1 VCVFV
6 CVCACEGF
14 GAMAMATVSVV
25 SVAKVPRYAAACGA
39 VVAAGGS
46 TRGRHG
52 PAGGWMGSS
61 ETVGSFLGSPSAR
74 RHAQLGPT
82 TRGRRRRKTGTGTT
96 RTAAEPPWLERP
108 VPVDLPSALVGD
120 VLVLAFLA
128 SAYAYFA
135 RRRAKGELHGA
146 TSEAVP
152 GLILLGILGGLT
164 FKFASALEAD
174 LVFAAGL
181 AAYYGFVLATAHAQ
195 RDARR
200 KARTQQHHPSDDQQ
214 EEPIKDMNEGGEQG

>member
-1 VCVFV
+1 
-6 CVCACEGF
+6 
-14 GAMAMATVSVV
+14 MRRT
-25 SVAKVPRYAAACGA
+25 
-39 VVAAGGS
+39 
-46 TRGRHG
+46 GR
-52 PAGGWMGSS
+52 
-61 ETVGSFLGSPSAR
+61 
-74 RHAQLGPT
+74 
-82 TRGRRRRKTGTGTT
+82 T
-96 RTAAEPPWLERP
+96 RTAAEPVLERP

-135 RRRAKGELHGA
+135 RRRARGELHGA

-200 KARTQQHHPSDDQQ
+200 KAQTQQHQHSDDHQ
-214 EEPIKDMNEGGEQG
+214 EPIKDIKEVGEEG